1 MVLSLLVLALVLVVV
16 AVSVRSHRNG
26 SHPFHL
32 RQFRPSAPFTG
43 LLTRDD
49 FSHADRDMQRVMSD
63 LRAQADAPADLA
75 KLLR

>member
-16 AVSVRSHRNG
+16 AVSVRAHRNG
-26 SHPFHL
+26 RRPFRL
-32 RQFRPSAPFTG
+32 SQFRPSAPFTG

-49 FSHADRDMQRVMSD
+49 VSHADRDVQRLFAD
-63 LRAQADAPADLA
+63 LRAQQDAPADLH

>member
-16 AVSVRSHRNG
+16 AVSVRAHRNG
-26 SHPFHL
+26 SRPFRL
-32 RQFRPSAPFTG
+32 SQFRPSAPFTG

-49 FSHADRDMQRVMSD
+49 FSHADRDMQRLMSD

-75 KLLR
+75 HLLR

>member
-26 SHPFHL
+26 SRPFRL
-32 RQFRPSAPFTG
+32 SQFRPSAPFTG

-49 FSHADRDMQRVMSD
+49 SHHVDRDMQRLMSD
-63 LRAQADAPADLA
+63 LRAQQDAPADLA
-75 KLLR
+75 HLLR